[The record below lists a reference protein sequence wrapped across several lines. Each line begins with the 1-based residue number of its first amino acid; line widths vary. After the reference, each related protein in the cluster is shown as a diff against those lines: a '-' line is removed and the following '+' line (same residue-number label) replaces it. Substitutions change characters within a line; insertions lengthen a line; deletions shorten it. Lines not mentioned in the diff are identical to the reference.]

1 MATKSSKWSVARTSF
16 SGAFFSI
23 VLGTVVWADEAGKVE
38 YMNSCA
44 SCHGA
49 DGKGVGPVASALAF
63 KIPKPL
69 TGLAAANDGE
79 FPMSRVIQIIDGR
92 TGVRGHGTDSGM
104 PVWGAVYKAPLVG
117 EIGPYGTEAAV
128 RGRILSLALYLE
140 TIQE

>member
-1 MATKSSKWSVARTSF
+1 MATKSSKWSVARNSF
-16 SGAFFSI
+16 FGAFFSM
-23 VLGTVVWADEAGKVE
+23 VMATVVCADEAGQVE

-63 KIPKPL
+63 KIPKSL
-69 TGLAAANDGE
+69 TGISAANDGE
-79 FPMSRVIQIIDGR
+79 FPMLKVIHIIDGR

-117 EIGPYGTEAAV
+117 EIGQYGTEAAV

-140 TIQE
+140 SIQE